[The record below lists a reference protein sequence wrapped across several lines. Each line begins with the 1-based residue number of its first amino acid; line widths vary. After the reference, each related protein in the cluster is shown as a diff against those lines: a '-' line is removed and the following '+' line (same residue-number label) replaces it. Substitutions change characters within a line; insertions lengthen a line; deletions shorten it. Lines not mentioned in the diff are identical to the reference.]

1 MASYDEDVSQN
12 SFFLALQRRRPDL
25 YCQAIQLNAVVL
37 VPCQASLHS
46 FSLSSCHFESYILQP
61 NESSNTHFLSLNGK
75 EVMVINNAVALAGTH
90 QSSQPVRVLFEE
102 TFYTE
107 QGGSFNVVCIASPLE
122 STGHGV
128 SRKLPP
134 SRPRASIRSQPVLQ
148 NLEECCDF
156 LWGTGTTRA
165 TRLEV
170 DKRMAVFINSF
181 RQLQNQSLWNCMDAV
196 SAFYRK
202 CLQIVLKDAHMKC
215 LSKQEATMKLIRQAV
230 EMYVLTAVYE
240 HVFKVVGA
248 IEANEDAAFNKRT
261 RSLQDLTLRDLGI
274 TSDFSI
280 NIPRAKRELGTL
292 NDHSTPRE
300 KQLCLRTVLHIVLQ
314 SPRHRANVQNA
325 TTDDLLPVLIYLVVK
340 TEVPNWMANLSYMKN
355 FQFSGESKDE
365 LDFCLTSLE
374 ASVEHVRAGIINPQV
389 FEEVLHVVRPS
400 FDSLCD
406 HPAPSSIQLL
416 YGHIAHG
423 RVEEAR
429 MLLSSGEAI
438 EDIQTS
444 LCHPLCSCDS
454 CERLVSGRFN
464 DPSVVTPFSRDERGY
479 TNLHIAAQFG
489 QVGIVEMLIEL
500 GAIVNACDYNGGTPL
515 HLACLRGHQDVSL
528 LLLDFGANPSVEDMN
543 GNTPLHLACQGGH
556 EGCVKALT
564 YCDKQHRINSG
575 NERGDT
581 PLHLASRWGYEAIV
595 AVLLQNGADAN
606 FENRAG
612 HTALAC
618 ALNERV
624 VEVMQHTV
632 CLSNCSLTTDK
643 DFEHQSDVATIDYSP
658 TGSSR
663 CSSCTSCTSVVLKDA
678 PNSDEDDE
686 KHHVVDKLLTA
697 VADGDMPMVRFL
709 LGWDEDDDDDDEPQ
723 EERAEDEER
732 KRAGNCRK
740 AEILCHPLCQC
751 SACQPFQN
759 NALLS
764 PLGLSVNT
772 KDQAGFGPLHVA
784 VRHGHCELVALLLR
798 RGARLQ
804 ELTLGGATPTH
815 LACEHGHEEVLKLLL
830 AHGVKVNKQ
839 DCHGNTPLHLAC
851 AGGNT
856 PIVEQLLKNGAS
868 MSMVN
873 HKGNVPLHEA
883 THSGNSATVN
893 LLLTAGATTHYR
905 NYLQLTAA
913 ESTQNEDVLAVL
925 RKATVPCYDCEL
937 EGKSQQ
943 NSVVLENDV
952 RMHVVDEDDFSVVT
966 VSAASVMFDRQAVT
980 SAVNGF
986 TRDDS
991 VNQVPVGHAK
1001 YGGRNANV
1009 ISRNHQS
1016 NEVILT
1022 VDKRHKRIEG
1032 FGG

>member
-274 TSDFSI
+274 TSDF
-280 NIPRAKRELGTL
+280 R
-292 NDHSTPRE
+292 
-300 KQLCLRTVLHIVLQ
+300 
-314 SPRHRANVQNA
+314 
-325 TTDDLLPVLIYLVVK
+325 
-340 TEVPNWMANLSYMKN
+340 MANLSYMKN

>member
-12 SFFLALQRRRPDL
+12 SFFLSLQRRRPDL

-46 FSLSSCHFESYILQP
+46 FSLSTCHFESYILQP
-61 NESSNTHFLSLNGK
+61 NESSNTHFISLNGK
-75 EVMVINNAVALAGTH
+75 EVVVINNAVALAGTH
-90 QSSQPVRVLFEE
+90 QSKQPVRVLFEE

-107 QGGSFNVVCIASPLE
+107 KGGSFSVVCIASPLE
-122 STGHGV
+122 SAGDGV
-128 SRKLPP
+128 SHKSP
-134 SRPRASIRSQPVLQ
+134 SSRTRASIPSPPVLQ

-170 DKRMAVFINSF
+170 DKRLAVFLNSF
-181 RQLQNQSLWNCMDAV
+181 RQLHNQSLRNCMDAV
-196 SAFYRK
+196 SAFYKK

-248 IEANEDAAFNKRT
+248 IEAKEDAAFNKRT

-292 NDHSTPRE
+292 NDHCTPRE

-314 SPRHRANVQNA
+314 SPRHRATVQNA

-340 TEVPNWMANLSYMKN
+340 TEVPNWMANLSYMQN
-355 FQFSGESKDE
+355 FQFSGDSKDE

-374 ASVEHVRAGIINPQV
+374 ASVEHVRAGIMDPRV
-389 FEEVLHVVRPS
+389 SEEVLHVVRPS

-406 HPAPSSIQLL
+406 HTAPTSIQLL
-416 YGHIAHG
+416 YEHIAHG

-429 MLLSSGEAI
+429 TLLSSGEAI

-454 CERLVSGRFN
+454 CEHLASGRLN

-489 QVGIVEMLIEL
+489 QVGIVEMLMEL
-500 GAIVNACDYNGGTPL
+500 GAMVNDCDYNGSTAL

-595 AVLLQNGADAN
+595 VVLLQNGADVN

-632 CLSNCSLTTDK
+632 RLSNCSLTTDK
-643 DFEHQSDVATIDYSP
+643 DFEHRSDVANTDYSP

-663 CSSCTSCTSVVLKDA
+663 CSSCTSCASVVLKDA
-678 PNSDEDDE
+678 PNSDEDEE

-697 VADGDMPMVRFL
+697 VADGDVPMVRFL
-709 LGWDEDDDDDDEPQ
+709 LGWEEDDDDDEDPQ
-723 EERAEDEER
+723 EERAEDHEER
-732 KRAGNCRK
+732 KRAGSCRK
-740 AEILCHPLCQC
+740 AKILCHPLCQC
-751 SACQPFQN
+751 SACQPYQN
-759 NALLS
+759 NLLS
-764 PLGLSVNT
+764 PLGLSVNA

-784 VRHGHCELVALLLR
+784 VSHGHCELVALLLR
-798 RGARLQ
+798 RGAHLQ
-804 ELTLGGATPTH
+804 EPTLGGATSTH

-839 DCHGNTPLHLAC
+839 DYHGSTPLHLAC
-851 AGGNT
+851 ANGKT

-873 HKGNVPLHEA
+873 HRGNVPLHEA
-883 THSGNSATVN
+883 AHSGNSATVQ
-893 LLLTAGATTHYR
+893 LLLTAGATTNCR

-913 ESTQNEDVLAVL
+913 ESTQNEDVLSVL
-925 RKATVPCYDCEL
+925 RKATVPYCDCEM
-937 EGKSQQ
+937 EGKPQQ
-943 NSVVLENDV
+943 DGVALENDV
-952 RMHVVDEDDFSVVT
+952 RIHVVDEDDFSVVT
-966 VSAASVMFDRQAVT
+966 VSAASVMFDRGSFQA
-980 SAVNGF
+980 
-986 TRDDS
+986 DS
-991 VNQVPVGHAK
+991 DQCREWIYERTPGEA
-1001 YGGRNANV
+1001 GAGRPCKARWQKCKCHV
-1009 ISRNHQS
+1009 AQPPI
-1016 NEVILT
+1016 
-1022 VDKRHKRIEG
+1022 K
-1032 FGG
+1032 